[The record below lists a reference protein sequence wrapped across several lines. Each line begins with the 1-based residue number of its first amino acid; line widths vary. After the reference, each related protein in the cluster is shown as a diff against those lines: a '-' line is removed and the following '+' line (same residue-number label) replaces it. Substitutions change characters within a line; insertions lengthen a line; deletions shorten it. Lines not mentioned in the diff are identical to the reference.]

1 MKRVTTFL
9 AAFAI
14 AVAAAACSQT
24 DSGVT
29 SKIKASYAQDDLV
42 QAHEIDVTTRGGV
55 VTLTGEVPS
64 MEARQQAVRLARE
77 TEGVTDVIDQLT
89 VGVAATSG
97 DADDIDV
104 DVDVDDDLERGARR
118 AGEAAREGAAATAD
132 AARKAGAAAR
142 DAVTDDDRDSDNDGK

>member
-9 AAFAI
+9 AALAI

-42 QAHEIDVTTRGGV
+42 QAHEINVTTRDGV

-64 MEARQQAVRLARE
+64 MAARQQAVRLARE

-89 VGVAATSG
+89 VDVAATSG
-97 DADDIDV
+97 DADDVDV
-104 DVDVDDDLERGARR
+104 DVDVDDDLERGARK

-142 DAVTDDDRDSDNDGK
+142 DAVTDDDPDSDNDGK

>member
-1 MKRVTTFL
+1 MKRVTTFV
-9 AAFAI
+9 AALAI
-14 AVAAAACSQT
+14 AVATAACSQT

-29 SKIKASYAQDDLV
+29 TKIKASYAQDDLV
-42 QAHEIDVTTRGGV
+42 KAHEINVTTREGV

-77 TEGVTDVIDQLT
+77 TEGVTDVIDQLS
-89 VGVAATSG
+89 VGVAATTG
-97 DADDIDV
+97 DADDV

-118 AGEAAREGAAATAD
+118 AGEAVRDGANATAD